1 MASCSESVTTDS
13 QKTNSLSNRSDSQF
27 DAEVNDTEI
36 KGYLMKRA
44 RISRKWK
51 RKWFLL
57 KNCNLYYSESPQ
69 VGEVGLCQFIVI
81 CSNKCLMHDC
91 SSETVRLYFVTLL
104 LCTKT
109 FCNRLCDVLLK
120 QSPVQGRQSR
130 FSACDVV
137 LFFMLSDIR
146 DCIKKINM

>member
-69 VGEVGLCQFIVI
+69 VGEVGLC
-81 CSNKCLMHDC
+81 
-91 SSETVRLYFVTLL
+91 
-104 LCTKT
+104 
-109 FCNRLCDVLLK
+109 
-120 QSPVQGRQSR
+120 
-130 FSACDVV
+130 
-137 LFFMLSDIR
+137 
-146 DCIKKINM
+146 